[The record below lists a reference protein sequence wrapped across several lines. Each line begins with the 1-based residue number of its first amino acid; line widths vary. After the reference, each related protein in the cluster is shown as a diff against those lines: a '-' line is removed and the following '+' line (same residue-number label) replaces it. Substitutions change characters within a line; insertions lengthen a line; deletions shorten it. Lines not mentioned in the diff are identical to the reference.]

1 MTTNRK
7 NELIAQLV
15 NILSELIEANDSEQV
30 SEVKPDAVEMLTV
43 RDGKVV
49 APGGVEYS
57 LLILPETDTMSERMV
72 RRIGEL
78 LAQGAKICGRRRPT
92 RSPGLRGYPAADA
105 TVRKLA
111 AEVWSRGVMECNPA
125 DAFAKLGV
133 KPDFAGNG
141 LSWIHRRS
149 AASDRGGKA
158 EWYFV
163 AMDNEESAVVEASF
177 RQQGLEPEIWD
188 AETGAIRP
196 ARVWREE
203 DGRTVVRL
211 EFRPS
216 GSAFVVFRK
225 PAKGPHLVA
234 VKASVSPN
242 PEPAASEKE
251 VHALVVKKA
260 EYGVPAKSL
269 RPKCF
274 DVSPFIKPGKPVRI
288 DNSLA
293 GDPASGKFKSTEI
306 TYTEGGKSVTKTIGE
321 GATFTLPE
329 GAKLEGAWFGLPEP
343 GWRRP
348 GEPVADVTDKL
359 NALVK
364 DGYLS
369 ALVDNAFAGR
379 DPVPN
384 VRKRTRVTYVYDGR
398 EATVEVGEGS
408 RLVIPAPVEK
418 QQPPPEWE
426 WSGADGVL
434 AWQPLEMELESSDG
448 SKRTLSAKPA
458 APVAVEGGWKV
469 SFPSGWD
476 APESIVFPKL
486 IAWDRHP
493 DDGVKYFSG
502 TATYSRKVALPAPRA
517 EGRVMLDL
525 GIVKDFAEVKVNG
538 KAYPV
543 LWKPPFRVDITD
555 ALAKGDRSF
564 DLEVKV
570 TNLWAN
576 RLIGDDRLYA
586 EDCEWSGASH
596 AGKKEIAIRGIPQW
610 VKEGKKSPTGRHT
623 FTTWKHWSKE
633 DDLLPS
639 GLLGPVILR
648 FGEPANYH

>member
-1 MTTNRK
+1 
-7 NELIAQLV
+7 
-15 NILSELIEANDSEQV
+15 
-30 SEVKPDAVEMLTV
+30 
-43 RDGKVV
+43 
-49 APGGVEYS
+49 
-57 LLILPETDTMSERMV
+57 
-72 RRIGEL
+72 
-78 LAQGAKICGRRRPT
+78 
-92 RSPGLRGYPAADA
+92 
-105 TVRKLA
+105 
-111 AEVWSRGVMECNPA
+111 MECNPA

-149 AASDRGGKA
+149 AASAKGGKA

-203 DGRTVVRL
+203 GGRTVVRL

-225 PAKGPHLVA
+225 PVAGPHLVA

-242 PEPAASEKE
+242 PEPAAGEKE

-329 GAKLEGAWFGLPEP
+329 GAKLGGAWFGLPEP

-384 VRKRTRVTYVYDGR
+384 VRKRTKVTYVYDGR

-426 WSGADGVL
+426 WCGADGVL

-525 GIVKDFAEVKVNG
+525 GVVKDFAEVKVNG

-555 ALAKGDRSF
+555 ALAKGDKAF

-610 VKEGKKSPTGRHT
+610 VKEGKKSTTGRHT

-648 FGEPANYH
+648 FGEPAR